1 MRGTKILHAT
11 GHGLKTK
18 KRVCRLKDGP
28 KAFHPYACHPE
39 QNLLPQSLAYFGQWH
54 MDRFDSV
61 LVLTLGF
68 KKSAAFLLALQS
80 LSHNHEKNRSL
91 SIPLGPQEG

>member
-1 MRGTKILHAT
+1 
-11 GHGLKTK
+11 
-18 KRVCRLKDGP
+18 
-28 KAFHPYACHPE
+28 
-39 QNLLPQSLAYFGQWH
+39 

-80 LSHNHEKNRSL
+80 LSHNHEKNRFL
-91 SIPLGPQEG
+91 SIPLGPQEGWERYIIKQQPNIAQVIDAKLTMYNI